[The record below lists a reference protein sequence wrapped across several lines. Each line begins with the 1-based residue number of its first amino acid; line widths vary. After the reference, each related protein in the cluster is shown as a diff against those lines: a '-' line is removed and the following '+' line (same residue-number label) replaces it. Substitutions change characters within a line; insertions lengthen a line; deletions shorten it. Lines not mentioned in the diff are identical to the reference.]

1 MVKTR
6 GGIKRRGHHYPPRS
20 RTDSDT
26 SASSVHSSNM
36 STSSRI
42 RKRTVIDLEAGDE
55 PRPKESAVSHATTS
69 RDAPPRKRSLTI
81 SSQSSLSSI
90 SSSDDDDDDEDIP
103 LIRQFKETTTHT
115 RTQSAMDVIDL
126 TQDEPSQSTVAIPSK
141 ATKFSDSNLGK
152 LPNEIMDL
160 ILSNDL
166 TPIDHLNIASTCKTF
181 AKVYTQ
187 NVFHVSG
194 PSSP

>member
-6 GGIKRRGHHYPPRS
+6 GGIKRRGYHYPPRS
-20 RTDSDT
+20 RTGSDT
-26 SASSVHSSNM
+26 SASSVHSSDM

-42 RKRTVIDLEAGDE
+42 RKRTVIDLEAGDA

-69 RDAPPRKRSLTI
+69 RDVPPRKRSLTI

-90 SSSDDDDDDEDIP
+90 SSFSDDEEDIP
-103 LIRQFKETTTHT
+103 LIHQLKRTTTHT

-126 TQDEPSQSTVAIPSK
+126 TNDEPSQSKSAIPSK
-141 ATKFSDSNLGK
+141 PTKFTDSRLGK